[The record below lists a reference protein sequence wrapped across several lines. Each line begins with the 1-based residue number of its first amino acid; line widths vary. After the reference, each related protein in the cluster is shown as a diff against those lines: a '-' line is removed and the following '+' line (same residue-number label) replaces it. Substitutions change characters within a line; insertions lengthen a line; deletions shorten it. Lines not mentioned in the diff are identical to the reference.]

1 MQNQNQ
7 NQNMSDLIEDYL
19 KNVLHKNETVEIRR
33 SEIADQFNCV
43 PSQINYVINTR
54 FTIQQGYVVES
65 KRGGGGY
72 IRIMKVNLV
81 DEMDILNE
89 LGNLIPEELSEREG
103 NHLLQNLY
111 ENELITKREAQMMS
125 LMMEKDTFLSNVKN
139 AAEIRSNMMKK
150 LIDNL
155 KYS

>member
-1 MQNQNQ
+1 MQNQ
-7 NQNMSDLIEDYL
+7 NQNMSDLIESYL

-81 DEMDILNE
+81 DEMDILNA
-89 LGNLIPEELSEREG
+89 LSDLVPEELSAREG

-125 LMMEKDTFLSNVKN
+125 LMMEKDTFPSNVKN
-139 AAEIRSNMMKK
+139 AAEVRSNMMKK

-155 KYS
+155 KYR

>member
-1 MQNQNQ
+1 MH
-7 NQNMSDLIEDYL
+7 NMSDIIEQYIKRLFEEADED
-19 KNVLHKNETVEIRR
+19 VVEIQRAH
-33 SEIADQFNCV
+33 IAQRFDCV
-43 PSQINYVINTR
+43 PSQLNYVIKTR
-54 FTIQQGYVVES
+54 FTNEHGYEIES

-81 DEMDILNE
+81 DEMDILNA
-89 LGNLIPEELSEREG
+89 LSDLVPEELSAREG

-125 LMMEKDTFLSNVKN
+125 LMMEKDTFPSNIKT

-155 KYS
+155 KYR

>member
-1 MQNQNQ
+1 MQNQNK
-7 NQNMSDLIEDYL
+7 NMSDLIENYL

-89 LGNLIPEELSEREG
+89 LGNLIPEELSAREG

-111 ENELITKREAQMMS
+111 ENKLITKREAQMMS
-125 LMMEKDTFLSNVKN
+125 LMMEKDTFPSNVKN

>member
-1 MQNQNQ
+1 MQNQ
-7 NQNMSDLIEDYL
+7 NQNMSDLIESYL

-81 DEMDILNE
+81 DEMDVLNALGE
-89 LGNLIPEELSEREG
+89 LVPEELSAREG

-111 ENELITKREAQMMS
+111 ENKLITKREAQMMS
-125 LMMEKDTFLSNVKN
+125 LMMEKDTFPTNVKN
-139 AAEIRSNMMKK
+139 AAEVRSNMMKK

-155 KYS
+155 KYR